1 MNIRLDLTK
10 LKGFG
15 FHGEGVMAMI
25 PLDAID
31 GGLNAIRSLPA
42 PKAEDFKE
50 GKFIVCHSETGNSH
64 VLDVRDDIKA
74 HVVGGLQE
82 VVLFDPEYWDRDV
95 ELTCTIG
102 QGQTTENPRHSSV
115 SIPKPD
121 DGYTWVKFT
130 SVEFDPLT
138 ESLRRVAD

>member
-1 MNIRLDLTK
+1 MNIKLDLSK
-10 LKGFG
+10 IKGFG

-25 PLDAID
+25 PLTAVD
-31 GGLNAIRSLPA
+31 GGLDAIRALPA
-42 PKAEDFKE
+42 PKAKDFKE
-50 GKFIVCHSETGNSH
+50 GKLIVCHSETGNSH
-64 VLDVRDDIKA
+64 VLDVKTDIKA

-102 QGQTTENPRHSSV
+102 QGQTAENPRHSSV

-121 DGYTWVKFT
+121 AGYTWVKFT
-130 SVEFDPLT
+130 SVEFDPLS
-138 ESLRRVAD
+138 EGLRRVAD